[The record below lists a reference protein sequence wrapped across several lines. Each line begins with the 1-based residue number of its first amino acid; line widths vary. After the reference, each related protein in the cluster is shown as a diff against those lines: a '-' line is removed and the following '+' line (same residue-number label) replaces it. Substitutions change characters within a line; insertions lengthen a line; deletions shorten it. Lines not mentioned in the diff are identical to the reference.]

1 MKIMTALA
9 ILCNM
14 CVCSEDEHKLIHQY
28 CLNLNGRK
36 SDSVSHHIRVLI
48 IIIIIII
55 IRFEDTEALDAAQED

>member
-48 IIIIIII
+48 IIII
-55 IRFEDTEALDAAQED
+55 RFEDTEALDAAQED